1 MQVAKSKYDSMTLR
15 DLRSLCKKH
24 NVKGN
29 YKMSKSELVLKLKE
43 IDGSE
48 SDDGSYSYTINVK
61 KSPYKILNKL
71 VENKK
76 LILLQKIKDKNNNL
90 ILYHADTLLVFA
102 NFEEKKMD
110 NYTVIGYLNELHQV
124 TQLTKEHVYLCKEWN
139 FDYILPENLANQDDN
154 SFQNDE
160 LDELVNF
167 TSKSD
172 VEDCDDDNDNLPN
185 YDEILI

>member
-1 MQVAKSKYDSMTLR
+1 MQVAKSKYDFMTLR

-29 YKMSKSELVLKLKE
+29 YKMSKSELVLKLKK

-48 SDDGSYSYTINVK
+48 SDDTSYINNFK
-61 KSPYKILNKL
+61 KSSYKVLNSL

-90 ILYHADTLLVFA
+90 ILYHVDTLLVFA
-102 NFEEKKMD
+102 NFEEKKID

-139 FDYILPENLANQDDN
+139 FDYILPENLANLDDN

-160 LDELVNF
+160 LDELVNNY
-167 TSKSD
+167 TSNSD
-172 VEDCDDDNDNLPN
+172 IEDDDNLPN
-185 YDEILI
+185 YHEILI